1 MMAGVGRRLIQRV
14 FLLNAAILLTAT
26 IVLVVSAAT
35 ISVEV
40 EIAEAIVVLA
50 VGFGAILGVNYLV
63 LRAVFA
69 PLERLGRLMRRID
82 LRHPGERLD
91 AAGTEDVRELV
102 DVFNDMLDRLERER
116 QGSARLALA
125 AQEGERRR
133 IAQELHD
140 EIGQE
145 LTGILLRL
153 ETLAR
158 EAPEW
163 LVDDVRRAQDSARAA
178 IDRISS
184 VVRQLRPEAL
194 DDLGLRNALLALVHR
209 VEDEAQLAV
218 DVTLGD
224 VEGLGPERELVVY
237 RVAQESLTN
246 VVRHAGASS
255 VTVTLTRN
263 GTRALLRVAD
273 DGAGF
278 APGSEERHGIAGM
291 RERAMLVGGELT
303 VANGAAGGAVVEL
316 EVPLS

>member
-1 MMAGVGRRLIQRV
+1 VGRRLIQRV
-14 FLLNAAILLTAT
+14 FILNAAILLVAT
-26 IVLVVSAAT
+26 VVLVVSAAA

-50 VGFGAILGVNYLV
+50 IGFAAILGVNWLA

-69 PLERLGRLMRRID
+69 PLERLGGLMRRID
-82 LRHPGERLD
+82 LRHPGARLD
-91 AAGTEDVRELV
+91 SAGTEDVRELV
-102 DVFNDMLDRLERER
+102 DVFNDMLERLERER

-153 ETLAR
+153 ETIAR
-158 EAPEW
+158 EAPDW
-163 LVDDVRRAQDSARAA
+163 LVDDVRRAQDVTRGA

-194 DDLGLRNALLALVHR
+194 DDLGLRNALLALAHR
-209 VEDEAQLAV
+209 VEDEAQVAV
-218 DVTLGD
+218 DAA
-224 VEGLGPERELVVY
+224 VEEVDGLGPERELVVY

-246 VVRHAGASS
+246 VIRHASASS
-255 VTVTLTRN
+255 VTPTLRRN
-263 GTRALLRVAD
+263 GSRATLRVAD
-273 DGAGF
+273 DGAGL

-291 RERAMLVGGELT
+291 RERAMLVGGELE

-316 EVPLS
+316 KVPLG